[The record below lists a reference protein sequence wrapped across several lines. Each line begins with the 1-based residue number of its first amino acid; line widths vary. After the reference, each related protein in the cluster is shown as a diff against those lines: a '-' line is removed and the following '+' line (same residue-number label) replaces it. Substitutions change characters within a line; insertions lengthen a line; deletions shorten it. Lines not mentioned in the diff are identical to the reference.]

1 MRKFYLRNPRGR
13 FSPSPKLRKIKYGFA
28 LILVVFVNFSNLS
41 GPHDEA
47 PKKRRAWDSNPRATS
62 AVLSRAFASGAT
74 TRPQPRLRV
83 KGVHIAVMCGRTLPG
98 RHAEGK
104 CIKNLIK
111 IDYFSS
117 KSQAISI
124 KFLIQKNQHAE
135 GKSNKNHPKIDGFS
149 SKFNVG
155 GF

>member
-1 MRKFYLRNPRGR
+1 MR
-13 FSPSPKLRKIKYGFA
+13 LRKSAARGIRTHA
-28 LILVVFVNFSNLS
+28 RLRLS
-41 GPHDEA
+41 A
-47 PKKRRAWDSNPRATS
+47 R
-62 AVLSRAFASGAT
+62 LRAFGALPLDHS
-74 TRPQPRLRV
+74 RGCGF
-83 KGVHIAVMCGRTLPG
+83 KGVYIAVMCGRTLPG

-104 CIKNLIK
+104 CIKNFIK